1 MYCTSCG
8 IELRGEDRFCSQCG
22 ARTSLAPPPEPGAGR
37 PPLSLDKGRKKI
49 GGVCAGFARYM
60 DADVSLI
67 RIICLIV
74 AFSTGIGFIAYLV
87 AWIVLPA
94 DSNAAAARASTQA
107 IQTV

>member
-1 MYCTSCG
+1 
-8 IELRGEDRFCSQCG
+8 
-22 ARTSLAPPPEPGAGR
+22 
-37 PPLSLDKGRKKI
+37 
-49 GGVCAGFARYM
+49 M

-94 DSNAAAARASTQA
+94 DPNAATVRVSTRTV
-107 IQTV
+107 QTV